1 MQIRIQIVHKSKI
14 DTKHNN
20 YLIVFTQEC
29 SYIDLSII
37 LFALS
42 TTDVSNEARYI
53 RVVFSESCPIASLMV
68 EMGIF
73 LLFAMLAQPWRAT

>member
-1 MQIRIQIVHKSKI
+1 M
-14 DTKHNN
+14 DTKSNS
-20 YLIVFTQEC
+20 YLIVFTQGC

-73 LLFAMLAQPWRAT
+73 LLLAMLAQPWRAT